1 MAFLTSFL
9 IYLVFQLFYRMKK
22 KTKLI
27 ISVSA
32 FVIFLTI
39 SLFALKFII
48 DSSYRNQLPE
58 YPDFQ
63 NIPKLLQKQISV
75 ANRKTYRNPSAN
87 NLGRLGMVY
96 NSSYYYEKAAQCYQ
110 LAVKKNS
117 GKWIWS
123 YYLGYLNLVQGES
136 NASIENFRHVI
147 EKNPKNFLALFY
159 TAEAYQNLG
168 LSVNAKNMF
177 KKIAALDDRD
187 FVEKDTIR
195 DNDFPLQTYVLF
207 RLARIYMNSNRLDSA
222 EITLKEIIE
231 NQMTFGPAYRLL
243 GDVYTREGNL
253 LLGNKYTI
261 RANDLVEYTPPADM
275 LVDKLAL
282 MSRSDTYLLKQIDDA
297 VRSLNFNWALKLFDH
312 ALKYIPD
319 NKFLLSKALYG
330 YFNLGFDK
338 KAIPYLDQH
347 LKYFS
352 DDFVELL
359 LFATILH
366 NKGFNSQAMNYF
378 NQAKK
383 LQPENSRLVL
393 WLSDREMISEAIILL
408 NEQLKRDPENVTI
421 LTDAVRMF
429 SHLGDKEKAM
439 TYFTNLKRIL
449 PSGPEVKKLTGEIDE
464 NEGNLKEAISIY
476 EETLGS
482 DPKNLFIIKHLVT
495 IYMRDKMWDKLIHH
509 YRLALDSYPNEPF
522 LLEGLGR
529 ILISCPDT
537 NLRNINEGREYS
549 ERAYINFTSPFA
561 TKISAGKN
569 LAIAYAILGDKQN
582 ASKYINITI
591 NLARKVNV
599 SQDFIPYFET
609 LRKQYNIPN

>member
-1 MAFLTSFL
+1 MN
-9 IYLVFQLFYRMKK
+9 KK
-22 KTKLI
+22 AKLI
-27 ISVSA
+27 ISISGLA
-32 FVIFLTI
+32 IFLI
-39 SLFALKFII
+39 LSLFALKFIP
-48 DSSYRNQLPE
+48 DGSYRNQLPE

-63 NIPKLLQKQISV
+63 TIPKLLQEQISV
-75 ANRKTYRNPSAN
+75 AGSKTYNNPTAN

-96 NSSYYYEKAAQCYQ
+96 NSSSYNEKATQCYQ

-207 RLARIYMNSNRLDSA
+207 RMARIYMNSNRLDSA
-222 EITLKEIIE
+222 EMTLKEIIE

-275 LVDKLAL
+275 LVDKLAM

-359 LFATILH
+359 LFATILY
-366 NKGFNSQAMNYF
+366 NKDFNSQAMNYF

-393 WLSDREMISEAIILL
+393 WLSDREMINEAIILL

-439 TYFTNLKRIL
+439 TYLTNLKRIL

-476 EETLGS
+476 EETLRS

-537 NLRNINEGREYS
+537 TFRNTNEGREYS
-549 ERAYINFTSPFA
+549 ERAYINFKSPFA